1 MYGSSV
7 SHLILKDQGSRDY
20 GYREGETDEGGRESE
35 LERTLVM
42 VASGVVDSHDSL
54 AHVSMEKIIFL
65 LSSNGNTTKFR
76 NYVFSVF

>member
-7 SHLILKDQGSRDY
+7 SHLILKDQGSHDY

-54 AHVSMEKIIFL
+54 AHVSTENIIFL